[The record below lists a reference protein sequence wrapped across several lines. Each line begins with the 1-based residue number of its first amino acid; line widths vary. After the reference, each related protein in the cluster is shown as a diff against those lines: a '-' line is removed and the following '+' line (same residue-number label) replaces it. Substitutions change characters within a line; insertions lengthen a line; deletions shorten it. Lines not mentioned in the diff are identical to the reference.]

1 MIKSMKLGKRTKRSV
16 LINCR
21 VKSSKFVSKTIKYG
35 ISSIISRMSTGSKSN
50 LLILLNGNRDKN
62 KRRSMRKKERLGK
75 LNMRQEKSNFKKKKR

>member
-1 MIKSMKLGKRTKRSV
+1 MKLGKRTKRSV

-75 LNMRQEKSNFKKKKR
+75 LNMRQEKSNFKRKKR